1 MKISKAVSFIKPTK
15 CRSQY
20 AMLYIAQNK
29 LQALW
34 DELTILC
41 EYANFLDKNYYNTLN
56 SIFVTLIR
64 NNIIKTIND
73 GETIVILK
81 PWKIIS

>member
-1 MKISKAVSFIKPTK
+1 
-15 CRSQY
+15 
-20 AMLYIAQNK
+20 MLYIAQNK

-34 DELTILC
+34 DELAILC
-41 EYANFLDKNYYNTLN
+41 EYANFLDKDYYNTIN
-56 SIFVTLIR
+56 SIFVTLIN